1 MPCVCAVRRFSRN
14 AGLALN
20 FHFGFNHTVRTV
32 RLMLLMLL
40 SLAIPLTGYAGLGVP
55 KMPCPMEMAA
65 MAEQQLDTSM
75 DQALTAKMG
84 DCCNDMETLLKT
96 GKPCKVGQDCK
107 IGSLGLSVHFPSIP
121 ESFGRDTYL
130 AGLQDRVIE
139 PRPIPI
145 WRPPA

>member
-1 MPCVCAVRRFSRN
+1 M
-14 AGLALN
+14 ALN
-20 FHFGFNHTVRTV
+20 LHFGFNHRVRTV

-40 SLAIPLTGYAGLGVP
+40 SLAIPLAGYAGLGVP
-55 KMPCPMEMAA
+55 KMPCSMEMAA
-65 MAEQQLDTSM
+65 MAEPQADTGM
-75 DQALTAKMG
+75 EQAPTTKMG

-107 IGSLGLSVHFPSIP
+107 IGSLGLSVHFPTIP
-121 ESFGRDTYL
+121 ESFSKDSFL
-130 AGLQDRVIE
+130 ARLNDRAIE

>member
-1 MPCVCAVRRFSRN
+1 
-14 AGLALN
+14 
-20 FHFGFNHTVRTV
+20 
-32 RLMLLMLL
+32 MLLMLL
-40 SLAIPLTGYAGLGVP
+40 SLAIPMTGYAGLGVP

-107 IGSLGLSVHFPSIP
+107 IGSLGLSVHFFASP
-121 ESFGRDTYL
+121 ESFGKDTFL
-130 AGLQDRVIE
+130 ARLNDRVIE
-139 PRPIPI
+139 PRNIPI

>member
-1 MPCVCAVRRFSRN
+1 M
-14 AGLALN
+14 ALN

-40 SLAIPLTGYAGLGVP
+40 SLAIPLAGYAGLGVP

-65 MAEQQLDTSM
+65 MAEQQLDSDM

-107 IGSLGLSVHFPSIP
+107 IGSLGLSVHFFATP
-121 ESFGRDTYL
+121 ESFGKDTFL
-130 AGLQDRVIE
+130 TRLNDHVIE
-139 PRPIPI
+139 LRTIPI

>member
-1 MPCVCAVRRFSRN
+1 M
-14 AGLALN
+14 
-20 FHFGFNHTVRTV
+20 VRTV
-32 RLMLLMLL
+32 RFLFLMLL
-40 SLAIPLTGYAGLGVP
+40 SLAIPLVGFAGLEVP

-65 MAEQQLDTSM
+65 MAEQQSDATMQGTS
-75 DQALTAKMG
+75 TAKMG

-107 IGSLGLSVHFPSIP
+107 IGSLALSVHFPSIP
-121 ESFGRDTYL
+121 ESFGGDTYVASL
-130 AGLQDRVIE
+130 HDRVIE

>member
-1 MPCVCAVRRFSRN
+1 M
-14 AGLALN
+14 ALN
-20 FHFGFNHTVRTV
+20 LHFGFNHRVRTV

-40 SLAIPLTGYAGLGVP
+40 SLAIPLAGYAGLGVP

-65 MAEQQLDTSM
+65 MAEPQADTGM
-75 DQALTAKMG
+75 EQAPTAKMG

-107 IGSLGLSVHFPSIP
+107 IGSLGLSVHFPTIP
-121 ESFGRDTYL
+121 ESFSKDSFL
-130 AGLQDRVIE
+130 ARLNDRAIE